1 MGAARTWRG
10 VFPAVPTNFA
20 SDDALDAQEIERCFA
35 LRTEDGGD
43 GFSVCGSLGKA
54 MTLEPNEKL

>member
-1 MGAARTWRG
+1 MEAGRRWRG
-10 VFPAVPTNFA
+10 VFPAVLTNFA

-35 LRTEDGGD
+35 LRTEAGAD

-54 MTLEPNEKL
+54 MTLEPDEEL